1 MASQHRWGA
10 NEFPSVYCYFK
21 LDGLNGLLQAGSG
34 IGGQVPQAEGAVG
47 AASAVNSHTKLIQAQ
62 HHLAVIGQRSAGFQK
77 LSACGHFV
85 GFWGAVEEE
94 VVNQGDLLR
103 CIDCS

>member
-1 MASQHRWGA
+1 MAFQHRWAA
-10 NEFPSVYCYFK
+10 NEFPSVYGHFRR
-21 LDGLNGLLQAGSG
+21 DGLNGLLQAGSG

-77 LSACGHFV
+77 LGACGHFV
-85 GFWGAVEEE
+85 GFRGTVEAE

-103 CIDCS
+103 CIACS